1 MCVCV
6 YNFCLFLVKPM
17 YPILDSRKVVAAR
30 GTPEAVHTVALHGGS
45 GRLGP
50 LPWSPTPVR
59 RPQLMGLATHSEGS
73 WLPKAEA
80 SVGRVPGLEGRL
92 KVNCPI

>member
-1 MCVCV
+1 
-6 YNFCLFLVKPM
+6 M

-73 WLPKAEA
+73 CLPKAET